1 MGIYRV
7 ENGGKAP
14 AGLREGDQVVTAGG
28 TYTITNQNDKGAQYN
43 AESGYYSKLTDK
55 NQTLSS
61 YQGTYANGPQAAAPS
76 GGKPGPTYAYD
87 PGKNEDY
94 LRARQALDQ
103 AYGTPPQYQ
112 SGFDAQ
118 LNAIYEK
125 IMNREPFSYDLNG
138 DVLYQ
143 QYRDQYARNGQ
154 LAMMDS
160 MGMAAALNGGYGS
173 SYGQGVGQQS
183 YNQYLQGL
191 NEVVPE
197 LYDRAYNRY
206 QQEGQ
211 DLLNQYSLTGDLRDA
226 EYQQYQNALNNYWQ
240 NVNYLSGRADTAYER
255 GYNDWYNNVSLGT
268 ETEEREYQRA
278 LEAAAATGDYSAMRN
293 FGWTAQQIQSANRQS
308 TGSGYT
314 VKYYNGKSPEYIAK
328 VVEARRRWMSKEADS
343 SDIDLLEESD
353 FYPEVDWTQERNIV
367 NGESVTVLDRA
378 KHMLKSNMNTTT
390 LAEFLGTQQEKD
402 ANFILGQLVAD
413 GTIAWDKA
421 NEIAKKIERIKAD

>member
-61 YQGTYANGPQAAAPS
+61 YQGTYANGPQTAAPS
-76 GGKPGPTYAYD
+76 GGKPGPAYAYD

-94 LRARQALDQ
+94 QRARQALDQ

-160 MGMAAALNGGYGS
+160 MGMAAALTGGYGS

-314 VKYYNGKSPEYIAK
+314 GTDEGTLQRYMDEVLAAERAVKSGTYTAED
-328 VVEARRRWMSKEADS
+328 VELLRSRDAISEEEAEQYLQDLEDSKTALEKAENMARA
-343 SDIDLLEESD
+343 
-353 FYPEVDWTQERNIV
+353 
-367 NGESVTVLDRA
+367 
-378 KHMLKSNMNTTT
+378 NMN
-390 LAEFLGTQQEKD
+390 AAAIAAFLSTQKEEGKYQ
-402 ANFILGQLVAD
+402 ILQYLIDNKLIDRTKENQIGQFLS
-413 GTIAWDKA
+413 
-421 NEIAKKIERIKAD
+421 N

>member
-1 MGIYRV
+1 
-7 ENGGKAP
+7 
-14 AGLREGDQVVTAGG
+14 
-28 TYTITNQNDKGAQYN
+28 
-43 AESGYYSKLTDK
+43 
-55 NQTLSS
+55 
-61 YQGTYANGPQAAAPS
+61 
-76 GGKPGPTYAYD
+76 
-87 PGKNEDY
+87 
-94 LRARQALDQ
+94 
-103 AYGTPPQYQ
+103 
-112 SGFDAQ
+112 
-118 LNAIYEK
+118 
-125 IMNREPFSYDLNG
+125 MNREPFSYDLNG

-255 GYNDWYNNVSLGT
+255 GYNDWYNNVSLST

-278 LEAAAATGDYSAMRN
+278 LEAAAATGDYSAMGN
-293 FGWTAQQIQSANRQS
+293 FGWTAQQIQSANRQN

-314 VKYYNGKSPEYIAK
+314 GKSLRAGNDAK
-328 VVEARRRWMSKEADS
+328 DISEKSELPRFEDIKSAQDYLKNHLDW
-343 SDIDLLEESD
+343 SD
-353 FYPEVDWTQERNIV
+353 
-367 NGESVTVLDRA
+367 
-378 KHMLKSNMNTTT
+378 K
-390 LAEFLGTQQEKD
+390 
-402 ANFILGQLVAD
+402 
-413 GTIAWDKA
+413 
-421 NEIAKKIERIKAD
+421 ERIDKTIFIRRTVARNYKQF